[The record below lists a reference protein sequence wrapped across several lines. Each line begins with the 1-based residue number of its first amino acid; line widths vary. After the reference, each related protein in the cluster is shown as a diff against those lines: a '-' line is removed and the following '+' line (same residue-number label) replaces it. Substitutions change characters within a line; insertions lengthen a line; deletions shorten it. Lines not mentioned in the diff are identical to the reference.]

1 MSKSIDLHD
10 LLWYNIYVIG
20 VILHMPRAIVTPE
33 LAETLRSI
41 RLQNKVQAKN
51 LAAHIQKSAA
61 YISKLENGN
70 IRTIDTKELYRI
82 LEYISNENDSVELAD
97 QIYQSL
103 KFKYSV
109 KEIEEQ
115 LWFINYETVECLIP
129 LPESLIDDIN
139 ARIKRLN
146 ISQQYLNSRI
156 NANEALSKEE
166 RDDDSIEYNQWYR
179 RKDQDNNATS
189 IKIKLSEG
197 KMEDILEKKYDVVP
211 YVFIFAI
218 MYYLLKIEKYGDT
231 VPITFDDNI
240 ALMKK
245 TTDELNAHKF
255 FSISEK
261 NHLIAQKQTKE
272 EVQELLNSFDKD
284 NIEIINNILSGLRFA
299 SEHNIKS
306 TNEQLSQFEKNMHW
320 DLGFM
325 LKVVSMKYCDLKKI
339 SISNRKKLLSEIETL
354 IKKYADIPDSQ
365 NQIEE
370 Y

>member
-1 MSKSIDLHD
+1 
-10 LLWYNIYVIG
+10 
-20 VILHMPRAIVTPE
+20 MPRAIVTPE
-33 LAETLRSI
+33 LAETLRGI

-70 IRTIDTKELYRI
+70 IQTIDTKELYKI

-103 KFKYSV
+103 KFKYSA

-115 LWFINYETVECLIP
+115 LWFINYETVECLLP
-129 LPESLIDDIN
+129 LPEDLVDDMNI
-139 ARIKRLN
+139 RIKRLN
-146 ISQQYLNSRI
+146 ISRQYLNNRI
-156 NANEALSKEE
+156 NANEALPEE
-166 RDDDSIEYNQWYR
+166 ELKDDSIGYNQWYQ
-179 RKDQDNNATS
+179 RKDPDNNAKS
-189 IKIKLSEG
+189 IKIKLSES

-231 VPITFDDNI
+231 VSITFEEGN
-240 ALMKK
+240 ALMRQ
-245 TTDELNAHKF
+245 TTTELNVHKF

-272 EVQELLNSFDKD
+272 EVQELLSSFDKD
-284 NIEIINNILSGLRFA
+284 NIEIINNILSGLRVA
-299 SEHNIKS
+299 SEHNIKL
-306 TNEQLSQFEKNMHW
+306 TNKQLSQFDENMRW

-339 SISNRKKLLSEIETL
+339 SISNRKKLLSEIEAL
-354 IKKYADIPDSQ
+354 IKKYEDIPDLQ
-365 NQIEE
+365 NRIED